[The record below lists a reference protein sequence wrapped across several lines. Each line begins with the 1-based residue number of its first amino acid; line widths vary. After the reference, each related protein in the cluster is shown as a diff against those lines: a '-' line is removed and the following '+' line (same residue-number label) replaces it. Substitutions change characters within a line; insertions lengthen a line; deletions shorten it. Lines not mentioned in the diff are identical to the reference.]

1 MKWKL
6 NLNLKRFSKLV
17 PTFLRKPKSKPT
29 VLAVAK
35 SSSNSSLTSSPAKPP
50 APAPNS
56 PSTTLAPAAPQT
68 PAIPPKSLLP
78 RPKAPELLDSVVN
91 FLRQYL
97 SADDHR
103 LNVLSLWIAHTW
115 CFQNSPTA
123 VYLDIRSPESHCGK
137 SICIKLLAMLSAE
150 SWLATGADPRT
161 IIGRLLTE
169 QRRVKPGKLAELHP
183 PFTLLLDN
191 YHHTLGRSER
201 QTLLATLCSGS
212 SATARYSLGTSEYC
226 LFGPKAFAGHG
237 PLPRSLADQCLPI
250 FLYRKKPSDVLAR
263 LHPDLTH
270 NAASLTRG
278 LQQWADDVAPA
289 ILQAGKRTPANL
301 PFELGQAERT
311 NAEPLIHIAD
321 LIGGE
326 WPARARKAI
335 IGIYKN
341 FDSSPS
347 LTALDDVR
355 TWFFMKGDPP
365 YLYTSELL
373 EMMRSQENRPWG
385 GWPRNS
391 GRRLGALLRPFGLF
405 SRNLVEP
412 SGKNLKGYLL
422 RDLKEPVERFLPP
435 LPYKSVKDMPA
446 QPQLESRTLVD

>member
-1 MKWKL
+1 MKLKF

-17 PTFLRKPKSKPT
+17 PTFLRKPKSKPA

-35 SSSNSSLTSSPAKPP
+35 SSTNSSLTTTPKPLVPA
-50 APAPNS
+50 ANQ
-56 PSTTLAPAAPQT
+56 PSTALTPAAPQT
-68 PAIPPKSLLP
+68 PATSPKSLLP
-78 RPKAPELLDSVVN
+78 KPKAPELLGSVVN

-103 LNVLSLWIAHTW
+103 LNVLALWIAHTW

-123 VYLDIRSPESHCGK
+123 VYLDVRSPESHCGK
-137 SICIKLLAMLSAE
+137 SICMKLLAMLSAE

-161 IIGRLLTE
+161 IMGRFLTE

-201 QTLLATLCSGS
+201 QALLAMLCSGS
-212 SATARYSLGTSEYC
+212 SATARYALGTSEYC

-250 FLYRKKPSDVLAR
+250 FLYRKKPSEVLAR
-263 LHPDLTH
+263 IHPDLAH
-270 NAASLTRG
+270 NAASLARG
-278 LQQWADDVAPA
+278 LQQWADEAATA
-289 ILQAGKRTPANL
+289 ILQAGKRTPENL

-326 WPARARKAI
+326 WPQRARKAI
-335 IGIYKN
+335 IGIYKD
-341 FDSSPS
+341 FDFSPS

-355 TWFFMKGDPP
+355 TWFFMKGDPS

-373 EMMRSQENRPWG
+373 EMMRSQENRPWSA
-385 GWPRNS
+385 WPRNS
-391 GRRLGALLRPFGLF
+391 GRRLGALLRPFGLV
-405 SRNLVEP
+405 SRNLTEP
-412 SGKNLKGYLL
+412 SGKTYKGYVF

-435 LPYKSVKDMPA
+435 LPYQSVKDMPT
-446 QPQLESRTLVD
+446 QSPLESRTLVD